1 MWSLLKRQFEGLSHL
16 RQYVR
21 ELSWSADEY
30 RGLLAKRVES
40 YLDRRDEWGKA
51 KRYFP
56 LDHTKREIQLIGLI
70 FADPMPWG
78 GDKRGRH
85 PHQILHTLSRH
96 RPRWLIGLCKEAAK
110 SAVVSWRKKI
120 GLDDITSVL
129 AVFGQQRIDDTI
141 AEFQAQ
147 CPQVGELVSA
157 FSRQNE
163 RYQTDDLIKTIKNRI
178 LGGVHPQIVGISGA
192 PDAVEIA
199 HFLFQ
204 IGFLTARRD
213 LSGGHYQHLAYA
225 EAPHLLSDRTNFDD
239 GVSWEIHPV
248 FRQVLRLQNV
258 PT

>member
-1 MWSLLKRQFEGLSHL
+1 MIE
-16 RQYVR
+16 
-21 ELSWSADEY
+21 
-30 RGLLAKRVES
+30 
-40 YLDRRDEWGKA
+40 
-51 KRYFP
+51 
-56 LDHTKREIQLIGLI
+56 
-70 FADPMPWG
+70 
-78 GDKRGRH
+78 
-85 PHQILHTLSRH
+85 
-96 RPRWLIGLCKEAAK
+96 LCKEAAK
-110 SAVVSWRKKI
+110 SAVVSGRKKI